1 MIAPRSF
8 FLIAIVVVL
17 ALNAAE
23 VDADKAPRSP
33 GRQLQMKM
41 GKDTKTKGGKSTKS
55 PAPPEPDCDF
65 VCACIK
71 FFFEL
76 ATETSD
82 KRRLQADDD
91 DGDECDPDEAADQF
105 AKFSKEAAK
114 GLEKSGLFTPSQE
127 KVVGLVAQLL
137 PLMIDP
143 CQFNDI
149 AQFFLANEGGLD
161 HWLMVGAKLQAG
173 LETACGDDDDRA
185 RRLVTVDA
193 SQVNR
198 VKGFIVAF
206 FDPEGEDGY
215 PPLLYTTVQI
225 LITFTPVTGFF
236 CNDGAATEIEGEYQ
250 YRYQEECDT
259 PD

>member
-173 LETACGDDDDRA
+173 LETACGDDDRA